1 MKHLFLLPGLLLA
14 APALAQTPPPAS
26 PLPRLLAERRVLTQQ
41 YAAANAQRHSLF
53 GLTGKAS
60 KKDLQDVVDALQGI
74 VDKDEEIVAA
84 LGDSEQQARSSAAEA
99 QTTAT
104 TLQST
109 SRDDRNVTAQRLTEL
124 QNEQLNA
131 EQREKAAAT
140 RQQALTADLAEARQG
155 RTVRDAAIAG
165 LAVLCAVLLLWRRKR
180 R

>member
-1 MKHLFLLPGLLLA
+1 MRISLLLPVLLLA

-74 VDKDEEIVAA
+74 VNKDEEIVAT
-84 LGDSEQQARSSAAEA
+84 LGDSEQQARNSATQA
-99 QTTAT
+99 QTTAS
-104 TLQST
+104 TLQNT
-109 SRDDRNVTAQRLTEL
+109 SRDDRNVTAQRLAEL
-124 QNEQLNA
+124 QNDQLNA
-131 EQREKAAAT
+131 QQREKLAAT

-155 RTVRDAAIAG
+155 RTLRDAVIAG
-165 LAVLCAVLLLWRRKR
+165 LAVACAALLLWRRKR